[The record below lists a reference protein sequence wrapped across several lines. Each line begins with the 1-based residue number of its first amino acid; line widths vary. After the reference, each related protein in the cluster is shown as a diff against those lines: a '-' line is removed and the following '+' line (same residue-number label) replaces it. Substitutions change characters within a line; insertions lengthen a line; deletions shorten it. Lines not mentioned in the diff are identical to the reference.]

1 MSGFPLYDNL
11 IKDLPKKDLTVKK
24 KEQFITN
31 IDNIDLNG
39 RQLIYALVVVF
50 YKNNTIQTDN
60 DVVPYDVVPYEG
72 DREEIKKGVYN
83 FSWVFTRFPIKLRHL
98 LSNFMEIHL
107 QQQKQE
113 ENRVVQG
120 SLSSKSSV

>member
-24 KEQFITN
+24 KEQFIAN
-31 IDNIDLNG
+31 INNINLNG

-50 YKNNTIQTDN
+50 YKNNTTHTDN
-60 DVVPYDVVPYEG
+60 DVPYDG

-113 ENRVVQG
+113 ETRVAHG
-120 SLSSKSSV
+120 SITLKPSV